1 MMHASRV
8 GNVMYETATWTAV
21 QETDGKK
28 TQYKRV
34 LQRVMTKGADGKW
47 RTTAHTWNA
56 EENK

>member
-1 MMHASRV
+1 
-8 GNVMYETATWTAV
+8 MYETATWTAV

-28 TQYKRV
+28 TQYKGV